1 MGGPAS
7 SSSSSEEEDANWKAA
22 IESIAA
28 TTTFANKVLSST
40 SNGSTSRSAPTTEAY
55 AENSQDSRKLKH
67 YQIKAQK
74 CLDIIL
80 ERTLEM
86 VRDPVS
92 DNDLDANDVGV
103 RLFKH
108 SPAGIVFDHL
118 DEIQGPRKRPRILP
132 GHGIDE
138 KSKKFRH
145 QIQSIAVDGADII
158 SEARDAER
166 KSLAQLEAKEA
177 KAKAKAKKEEERV
190 VELKRI
196 RGERWLPS
204 IAREMQV
211 PSKKM
216 KTIIKVWAINELG
229 VINMN

>member
-1 MGGPAS
+1 MGGPA
-7 SSSSSEEEDANWKAA
+7 SSSSEEEDANWKAA

-55 AENSQDSRKLKH
+55 AENTQDSRKLKH

-86 VRDPVS
+86 VRDPIPVS
-92 DNDLDANDVGV
+92 DNDRDANDVGV

-118 DEIQGPRKRPRILP
+118 DKIQGPKKRPRILP

-158 SEARDAER
+158 SEARDAEQ

-204 IAREMQV
+204 IARELQV

-216 KTIIKVWAINELG
+216 KTIIKVWAINELESST
-229 VINMN
+229 